1 MANVFVPISPT
12 FTNYAMYFNGTDSYV
27 VVPNFNGSD
36 NMTFVVWLFD
46 ASTPNERKYGNAIID
61 WGDPWNT
68 NGLGVLIDY
77 GYGGNTYRVITSN
90 NQFSDYAIP
99 LSYTLNKWGMIALSI
114 SNTDKKWIAYADAVP
129 TFTKDITGFQP
140 ANGQNLYIGEVPPG
154 VLYEAPNGGHWHG
167 YIAQILIYN
176 RALSQAEIER
186 LYATPTNPIKDG
198 LVLWLQADPSTV
210 KGNVWFDK
218 SGNNNNGVIFN
229 AQLVPLSPTVPQIPL
244 FWIGVGAITAVAVGA
259 GLWIAHSKGLI

>member
-1 MANVFVPISPT
+1 LTNVFVTIPPT

-46 ASTPNERKYGNAIID
+46 VSTPNERKYGNAIID

-114 SNTDKKWIAYADAVP
+114 SNTDKKWVAYADAVP

-140 ANGQNLYIGEVPPG
+140 ANGQNLYIGG
-154 VLYEAPNGGHWHG
+154 VPNGGHWHG

-176 RALSQAEIER
+176 RALSQAEVEQ
-186 LYATPTNPIKDG
+186 LYATPTNPIRDG

-229 AQLVPLSPTVPQIPL
+229 AQLIPL
-244 FWIGVGAITAVAVGA
+244 APSIPWFWVGVGAVTAIAIGA
-259 GLWIAHSKGLI
+259 GLWIAHSRGLI